1 MGIPRLFKLPKYN
14 EFNYIPRYYDP
25 EKEAR
30 EERMKKIKQEAG
42 VSDEKEYVPMMKGSF
57 RRFHRT
63 AKRDNKVSNIRLLV
77 ILILLFLASYYLI
90 FY

>member
-1 MGIPRLFKLPKYN
+1 MGIPRFFKLPKYN

-30 EERMKKIKQEAG
+30 EERIKKIKQELG
-42 VSDEKEYVPMMKGSF
+42 DTDETYVPNIKGSF
-57 RRFHRT
+57 RRYHR
-63 AKRDNKVSNIRLLV
+63 AQKRDKKVSNLRLLV
-77 ILILLFLASYYLI
+77 ILIFLSLAAYYLF